1 MYNSVFYTGN
11 STEAIF
17 ELNFD
22 KDGKMNGATANLYGN
37 TTKGKSAH
45 FEPTAQLFN
54 TYLDVQYDY
63 RARDFIAA
71 TVEAVPTA
79 LSCRPRASR
88 YSSTRGSRRHWPWC
102 RIRRMNIV
110 IVLLPARPTG
120 YSTVCRIFT

>member
-1 MYNSVFYTGN
+1 
-11 STEAIF
+11 
-17 ELNFD
+17 
-22 KDGKMNGATANLYGN
+22 MNGATANLYGN

-71 TVEAVPTA
+71 TVEAGSDGSVVPPT
-79 LSCRPRASR
+79 SFKVFK
-88 YSSTRGSRRHWPWC
+88 YEGSRRHWPWC